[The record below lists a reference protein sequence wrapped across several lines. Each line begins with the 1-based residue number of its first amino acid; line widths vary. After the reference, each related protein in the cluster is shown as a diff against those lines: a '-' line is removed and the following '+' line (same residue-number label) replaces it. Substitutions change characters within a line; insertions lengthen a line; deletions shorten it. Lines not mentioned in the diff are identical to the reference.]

1 MRDKIKY
8 IIAVLLLVG
17 CIAGIVGCT
26 LSAEDCYVFSQE
38 EFAPLY
44 EEDSFLADDR
54 AIRIMS
60 ANLLV
65 HFKDWG
71 GSPVKPRAHRFAQ
84 AVKHYA
90 PDVIGAQEMCSDW
103 YKYLMPQISDEYAV
117 VESRNSVF
125 MENRTPIIY
134 NTQKLDLLESRL
146 VKYSKGDNNGCRVV
160 TLGVFERKED
170 KKQFIVT
177 STHLNLIR
185 MKDYDKERGIMLNQL
200 SEFFQVIESLEEQ
213 YDCPIFMT
221 GDYNSMESEES
232 RFSGEKYERD
242 NDLTYYR
249 CHGKACAD
257 FVYKEIV
264 ERYVDT
270 KFVDGIRRIYD
281 NAKGYL
287 YDDPTWDHIFLADKD
302 SAEIL
307 SFRILTSDY
316 FLEDSNGECRVS
328 DHLPI
333 CIDALI

>member
-1 MRDKIKY
+1 
-8 IIAVLLLVG
+8 
-17 CIAGIVGCT
+17 
-26 LSAEDCYVFSQE
+26 
-38 EFAPLY
+38 
-44 EEDSFLADDR
+44 
-54 AIRIMS
+54 
-60 ANLLV
+60 
-65 HFKDWG
+65 
-71 GSPVKPRAHRFAQ
+71 
-84 AVKHYA
+84 
-90 PDVIGAQEMCSDW
+90 
-103 YKYLMPQISDEYAV
+103 
-117 VESRNSVF
+117 

-146 VKYSKGDNNGCRVV
+146 VKYSKGYNNGCRVV